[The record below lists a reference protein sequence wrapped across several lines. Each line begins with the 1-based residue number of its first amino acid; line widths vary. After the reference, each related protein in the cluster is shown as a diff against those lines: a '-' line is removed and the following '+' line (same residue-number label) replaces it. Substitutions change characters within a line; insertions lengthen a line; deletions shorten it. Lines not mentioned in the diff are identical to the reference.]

1 MKGRNIL
8 QELRE
13 LYNYREMLSNL
24 VKKDLRTR
32 YKGSVLGFLWTFVNP
47 LLQLMVYTMV
57 FSVIM
62 RSNIDKYYIFL
73 FVALV
78 PWIFFATSITS
89 SATSIISSK
98 DLIKKIYFPRI
109 IIPMAAVNGAF
120 MNMIFTMVVVLGALI
135 FSGIG
140 LSKYIV
146 LLPIIMILE
155 YLLALGI
162 SFIVSALN
170 VYFRDLEHIL
180 GIVTMAWM
188 YGTPILYS
196 IDMVPVKLLPIFNMN
211 PMTPIISAY
220 RSILYYK
227 TKPDLSHMG
236 IIFIWSAV
244 FIVAGYFIFQ
254 KLQRNFAEE
263 L

>member
-1 MKGRNIL
+1 MNSLK
-8 QELRE
+8 E
-13 LYNYREMLSNL
+13 LYNYREMLFNL

-47 LLQLMVYTMV
+47 LLQLVVYTMV

-62 RSNIDKYYIFL
+62 RSDIPKYYIYL

-78 PWIFFATSITS
+78 PWIFFSTSLTAGS
-89 SATSIISSK
+89 SSILGNK

-109 IIPMAAVNGAF
+109 IIPMSVVNGAF
-120 MNMIFTMVVVLGALI
+120 MNMIFTFVVVFAALI

-140 LSKYIV
+140 ISKYII
-146 LLPIIMILE
+146 LLPVILILE
-155 YLLALGI
+155 YLLALGL
-162 SFIVSALN
+162 SFIVSGLN

-180 GIVTMAWM
+180 GILTMAWM

-196 IDMVPVKLLPIFNMN
+196 IDMVPEKLLPIFNLN
-211 PMTPIISAY
+211 PMTPIIVAI
-220 RSILYYK
+220 RDVLYYK
-227 TKPDLSHMG
+227 RMPDLSHMG
-236 IIFIWSAV
+236 MILIWSIG
-244 FIVAGYFIFQ
+244 FIVIGYLIFQ

>member
-1 MKGRNIL
+1 MEGLK
-8 QELRE
+8 E

-47 LLQLMVYTMV
+47 LLQLIVYTMV

-62 RSNIDKYYIFL
+62 RAGIDKYYIYL

-78 PWIFFATSITS
+78 PWIFFATSITT
-89 SATSIISSK
+89 SASSIIRNK
-98 DLIKKIYFPRI
+98 DLIKKIYFPRL
-109 IIPMAAVNGAF
+109 IIPMSVVNGAF
-120 MNMIFTMVVVLGALI
+120 MNMIFTMVVVFAALI
-135 FSGIG
+135 FSEIGI
-140 LSKYIV
+140 SKYV
-146 LLPIIMILE
+146 LLLPIILILE
-155 YLLALGI
+155 YLFALGL

-188 YGTPILYS
+188 YGTPILYG
-196 IDMVPVKLLPIFNMN
+196 IDMVPENLQSLFNLN
-211 PMTPIISAY
+211 PMTPIILAI
-220 RSILYYK
+220 RDILYYK
-227 TKPDLSHMG
+227 KMPDLSHMG
-236 IIFIWSAV
+236 LILMWSIGFIII
-244 FIVAGYFIFQ
+244 GYFIFQ
-254 KLQRNFAEE
+254 KLQKGFVEE

>member
-1 MKGRNIL
+1 MNSLK
-8 QELRE
+8 E
-13 LYNYREMLSNL
+13 LYNYREMLFNL

-32 YKGSVLGFLWTFVNP
+32 YKGSFLGFLWTFVNP
-47 LLQLMVYTMV
+47 LLQLVVYTMV

-62 RSNIDKYYIFL
+62 RSDIPKYYIYL

-78 PWIFFATSITS
+78 PWIFFSTSLTS
-89 SATSIISSK
+89 GSASILGNK

-109 IIPMAAVNGAF
+109 IIPMSVVNGAF
-120 MNMIFTMVVVLGALI
+120 MNMLFTFVVVFVALI

-140 LSKYIV
+140 ISKYV
-146 LLPIIMILE
+146 LILPVILLLE
-155 YLLALGI
+155 YLLALGL
-162 SFIVSALN
+162 SFIVSGLN

-180 GIVTMAWM
+180 GILTMAWM

-196 IDMVPVKLLPIFNMN
+196 IDMVPEKLLPIFNLN
-211 PMTPIISAY
+211 PMTPIIVAV
-220 RSILYYK
+220 RDILYYK
-227 TKPDLSHMG
+227 RMPDLSNMG
-236 IIFIWSAV
+236 IIFVWAIGFIIIGYWS
-244 FIVAGYFIFQ
+244 FQ

>member
-1 MKGRNIL
+1 MEGLK
-8 QELRE
+8 E

-47 LLQLMVYTMV
+47 LLQLIVYTMV

-62 RSNIDKYYIFL
+62 RAGIDKYYIYL

-78 PWIFFATSITS
+78 PWIFFATSITT
-89 SATSIISSK
+89 SASSIIRNK
-98 DLIKKIYFPRI
+98 DLIKKIYFPRL
-109 IIPMAAVNGAF
+109 IIPMSVVNGAF
-120 MNMIFTMVVVLGALI
+120 MNMIFTIVVVFAALI
-135 FSGIG
+135 FSGVGI
-140 LSKYIV
+140 SKYV
-146 LLPIIMILE
+146 LLLPIILILE
-155 YLLALGI
+155 YLFALGL

-188 YGTPILYS
+188 YGTPILYG
-196 IDMVPVKLLPIFNMN
+196 IDMVPENLQSLFNLN
-211 PMTPIISAY
+211 PMTPIILAI
-220 RSILYYK
+220 RDILYYK
-227 TKPDLSHMG
+227 KMPDLSHMG
-236 IIFIWSAV
+236 LILMWSIGFIII
-244 FIVAGYFIFQ
+244 GYFIFQ
-254 KLQRNFAEE
+254 KLQKGFVEE

>member
-1 MKGRNIL
+1 MNGLK
-8 QELRE
+8 E
-13 LYNYREMLSNL
+13 LYKYREMLFNL

-32 YKGSVLGFLWTFVNP
+32 YKGSVLGFLWTFMNP
-47 LLQLMVYTMV
+47 LLQLVVYTMV

-62 RSNIDKYYIFL
+62 RSNIPKYYIYL

-78 PWIFFATSITS
+78 PWIFFSTSLAVS
-89 SATSIISSK
+89 SSSILGNK

-109 IIPMAAVNGAF
+109 IIPISVVNGAF
-120 MNMIFTMVVVLGALI
+120 MNMIFTFVVVFAALI

-140 LSKYIV
+140 ISKYV
-146 LLPIIMILE
+146 LLLPVILILE
-155 YLLALGI
+155 YLLALGL
-162 SFIVSALN
+162 SFIVSGLN

-180 GIVTMAWM
+180 GILTMAWM

-196 IDMVPVKLLPIFNMN
+196 IDMVPAKMLPIFNLN
-211 PMTPIISAY
+211 PMTPIIVAI
-220 RSILYYK
+220 RDILYYK
-227 TKPDLSHMG
+227 RMPDLSHMG
-236 IIFIWSAV
+236 MILIWSIG
-244 FIVAGYFIFQ
+244 FIILGYWSFQ

>member
-1 MKGRNIL
+1 MESLK
-8 QELRE
+8 E
-13 LYNYREMLSNL
+13 LYNYRDMLSNL

-47 LLQLMVYTMV
+47 LLQLMVYTLV
-57 FSVIM
+57 FSVILK
-62 RSNIDKYYIFL
+62 SEIPKYYIHL

-78 PWIFFATSITS
+78 PWLFFSTCLTAS
-89 SATSIISSK
+89 SSCIIGNK

-109 IIPMAAVNGAF
+109 IIPISVVNGAF
-120 MNMIFTMVVVLGALI
+120 MNMIFTMIVVFVVLI

-140 LSKYIV
+140 ISKYII
-146 LLPIIMILE
+146 LLPFIMILE

-188 YGTPILYS
+188 YATPVLYS
-196 IDMVPVKLLPIFNMN
+196 IDIVPESMKTLFNLN
-211 PMTPIISAY
+211 PMTPIVAAF
-220 RSILYYK
+220 REILYNK
-227 TKPDLSHMG
+227 VMPDFSHMWL
-236 IIFIWSAV
+236 ILFWSIS
-244 FIVAGYFIFQ
+244 FIVLGYIVFQ
-254 KLQRNFAEE
+254 KLQKGFVEE